1 MRPNHQNKR
10 MRGRNRNG
18 KGPNPLSRTY
28 ESNGPD
34 VKVRGT
40 AQHIA
45 EKYMQLGRDASATG
59 DHIAAENYFQHAEH
73 YLRLIAAAQEQYRL
87 QNPHYQPYSANDQD
101 DEGGDDDMVY
111 GHGAPQPDV
120 RFGGGQQ
127 PDIDQDEQPRMP
139 YQPREPR
146 EAREP
151 REPREMREPR
161 EPRDYQPR
169 QPQGD
174 GQPREGRYNREER
187 FPRRERGEFR
197 PRGERSDQPRQDH
210 GRQDQPRQDQP
221 RQDQTRQDQPR
232 FERQPQDVVEDNV
245 LPAFI
250 TAPVRPLP
258 SAASADEPEMIVS
271 ETAPEAGEFPRRR
284 RGRPPRR
291 PAEAEGE

>member
-1 MRPNHQNKR
+1 

-45 EKYMQLGRDASATG
+45 EKYMQLGRDAPATG

-87 QNPHYQPYSANDQD
+87 QNPNYQPYSPNDQD
-101 DEGGDDDMVY
+101 DEGGDDDMAY

-120 RFGGGQQ
+120 RFGSGPQ
-127 PDIDQDEQPRMP
+127 PDLEGEDQPRMP
-139 YQPREPR
+139 YPPREPR
-146 EAREP
+146 ESREF
-151 REPREMREPR
+151 
-161 EPRDYQPR
+161 QPR
-169 QPQGD
+169 QQGEGREGREG

-187 FPRRERGEFR
+187 FPRRDRGEFR
-197 PRGERSDQPRQDH
+197 NRGERAERNE
-210 GRQDQPRQDQP
+210 
-221 RQDQTRQDQPR
+221 QPR
-232 FERQPQDVVEDNV
+232 FERQPTEAVEDNV

-250 TAPVRPLP
+250 TAPVRPTPAPAPAPVEEVLP
-258 SAASADEPEMIVS
+258 AVAGGDGAVEG
-271 ETAPEAGEFPRRR
+271 GEFPRRR

-291 PAEAEGE
+291 PVEGEGE

>member
-73 YLRLIAAAQEQYRL
+73 YLRLIAAAQEQYRI
-87 QNPHYQPYSANDQD
+87 QNPNYQPYSPNDQD
-101 DEGGDDDMVY
+101 DEGDDDGVAF

-120 RFGGGQQ
+120 RFGGPQ
-127 PDIDQDEQPRMP
+127 PDLDQDEQPRVSYP
-139 YQPREPR
+139 P
-146 EAREP
+146 REP
-151 REPREMREPR
+151 REPREF
-161 EPRDYQPR
+161 QPR
-169 QPQGD
+169 HQRGEGQPRGEGQRD
-174 GQPREGRYNREER
+174 GQPREGRFNREER
-187 FPRRERGEFR
+187 FQRRERGEFR
-197 PRGERSDQPRQDH
+197 ERGERNDQPRH
-210 GRQDQPRQDQP
+210 
-221 RQDQTRQDQPR
+221 
-232 FERQPQDVVEDNV
+232 ERQPQPEIAEDNV

-250 TAPVRPLP
+250 TAPVRAMPAP
-258 SAASADEPEMIVS
+258 VAADEPVPAGAEA
-271 ETAPEAGEFPRRR
+271 APESGEFPMRRR

-291 PAEAEGE
+291 PAEGEGE

>member
-10 MRGRNRNG
+10 MRGRNRNGG

-87 QNPHYQPYSANDQD
+87 QNPNYQPYSPNDQD
-101 DEGGDDDMVY
+101 DDGGDDDMAY

-120 RFGGGQQ
+120 RFGSGPQ
-127 PDIDQDEQPRMP
+127 PDLEGEEQPRIP
-139 YQPREPR
+139 YPP
-146 EAREP
+146 REP
-151 REPREMREPR
+151 REPREF
-161 EPRDYQPR
+161 QPR
-169 QPQGD
+169 QQGEGQGGRD
-174 GQPREGRYNREER
+174 GREGGQPREGRYNRDDR

-197 PRGERSDQPRQDH
+197 NRGERGERH
-210 GRQDQPRQDQP
+210 
-221 RQDQTRQDQPR
+221 DQPR
-232 FERQPQDVVEDNV
+232 FERQPVEASSDDNV

-250 TAPVRPLP
+250 TAPVRANPVPAPAEDVLP
-258 SAASADEPEMIVS
+258 AVAGGDGAVEG
-271 ETAPEAGEFPRRR
+271 GEFPRRR

-291 PAEAEGE
+291 PVEGEGE

>member
-73 YLRLIAAAQEQYRL
+73 YLRLIAAAQEQYKL
-87 QNPHYQPYSANDQD
+87 QNPNYQPYSPTDQDEDGD
-101 DEGGDDDMVY
+101 DEGAPF

-120 RFGGGQQ
+120 RFGGQQ
-127 PDIDQDEQPRMP
+127 PDLEGEEQPRVAYP
-139 YQPREPR
+139 PREPR
-146 EAREP
+146 EHREFQPREP
-151 REPREMREPR
+151 REPREFQPRQNR
-161 EPRDYQPR
+161 EPRDGQ
-169 QPQGD
+169 QG
-174 GQPREGRYNREER
+174 ERYNRDDRNRDDRNREDR

-197 PRGERSDQPRQDH
+197 NRGERN
-210 GRQDQPRQDQP
+210 
-221 RQDQTRQDQPR
+221 DQPR
-232 FERQPQDVVEDNV
+232 FERPQADAAEDNV

-250 TAPVRPLP
+250 TAPVR
-258 SAASADEPEMIVS
+258 AAPAPAPVAAEEPVTTAAEG
-271 ETAPEAGEFPRRR
+271 APESGEFPVRRR

-291 PAEAEGE
+291 PAEGEGE

>member
-87 QNPHYQPYSANDQD
+87 QNPNYQPYSPNDQD
-101 DEGGDDDMVY
+101 DDGGDDDMTF
-111 GHGAPQPDV
+111 GHGAPQPEV
-120 RFGGGQQ
+120 RFGSGPQ
-127 PDIDQDEQPRMP
+127 PDLEGEDQPRMSYP
-139 YQPREPR
+139 PREPR
-146 EAREP
+146 EQREP
-151 REPREMREPR
+151 REPREF
-161 EPRDYQPR
+161 QPR
-169 QPQGD
+169 QQGEGREG

-197 PRGERSDQPRQDH
+197 NRGERGERNE
-210 GRQDQPRQDQP
+210 
-221 RQDQTRQDQPR
+221 QPR
-232 FERQPQDVVEDNV
+232 FERQPAEAVEDNV

-250 TAPVRPLP
+250 TAPVRPTPAPAPATEEALP
-258 SAASADEPEMIVS
+258 AV
-271 ETAPEAGEFPRRR
+271 AGGDGAVEGDFPRRR

-291 PAEAEGE
+291 PVEGEGE

>member
-87 QNPHYQPYSANDQD
+87 QNPNYHPYSPNDQD
-101 DEGGDDDMVY
+101 DDGDDDGMAF

-120 RFGGGQQ
+120 RFGGPQ
-127 PDIDQDEQPRMP
+127 PDLDQDEQPRVSYP
-139 YQPREPR
+139 P
-146 EAREP
+146 REP
-151 REPREMREPR
+151 REPREHREQR
-161 EPRDYQPR
+161 EFQPR
-169 QPQGD
+169 HPRGEGQSRD
-174 GQPREGRYNREER
+174 GQPREGRFNREER
-187 FPRRERGEFR
+187 FQRRERGEFR
-197 PRGERSDQPRQDH
+197 DRGDRNDQPRQE
-210 GRQDQPRQDQP
+210 RQERQ
-221 RQDQTRQDQPR
+221 
-232 FERQPQDVVEDNV
+232 ERQPQPDLADDNV

-250 TAPVRPLP
+250 TAPVRAMPTP
-258 SAASADEPEMIVS
+258 AVAEEPVAVVAGEA
-271 ETAPEAGEFPRRR
+271 APESGEFPIRRR

-291 PAEAEGE
+291 PAEGEGE

>member
-87 QNPHYQPYSANDQD
+87 QNPHYQPYSPNDQD
-101 DEGGDDDMVY
+101 DDGGDDDMSF

-120 RFGGGQQ
+120 RFGTGPQ
-127 PDIDQDEQPRMP
+127 PDLDAEEQPRIP
-139 YQPREPR
+139 YPPREPR
-146 EAREP
+146 EQREFQPREP
-151 REPREMREPR
+151 REPREF
-161 EPRDYQPR
+161 QPR
-169 QPQGD
+169 QNRD
-174 GQPREGRYNREER
+174 GQPRDGQQGERPNREER

-197 PRGERSDQPRQDH
+197 NRGERN
-210 GRQDQPRQDQP
+210 
-221 RQDQTRQDQPR
+221 DQPR
-232 FERQPQDVVEDNV
+232 FERQPVEAADDNV

-250 TAPVRPLP
+250 TAPVRPTPAPVPAPVEEALP
-258 SAASADEPEMIVS
+258 AVAAGDGAVEG
-271 ETAPEAGEFPRRR
+271 AEFPRRR

-291 PAEAEGE
+291 PVEGDGE

>member
-87 QNPHYQPYSANDQD
+87 QNPHYQPYSPHDQD
-101 DEGGDDDMVY
+101 DEGGDDEMAF
-111 GHGAPQPDV
+111 GHGAPQPDM
-120 RFGGGQQ
+120 RFSTGPQ
-127 PDIDQDEQPRMP
+127 PDMDQEDQPRMP

-146 EAREP
+146 EP
-151 REPREMREPR
+151 REFREPR
-161 EPRDYQPR
+161 EPRDYQSRGGQGEGQPR
-169 QPQGD
+169 DQREPREPREGREPRE
-174 GQPREGRYNREER
+174 PREGRYQRDDR

-197 PRGERSDQPRQDH
+197 NRGERGERNEQPRY
-210 GRQDQPRQDQP
+210 
-221 RQDQTRQDQPR
+221 
-232 FERQPQDVVEDNV
+232 ERQPAEAADDNV

-258 SAASADEPEMIVS
+258 VAAAIEEPEMIAT